1 MFWAPEPALPC
12 TRCSQRYMG
21 DLFVS
26 RKWADVVYPGFSISS
41 VHQGRTSDGLATSG
55 DAGRESGKLT
65 QTSQDLTQ
73 RQCFGRQVP
82 HRGRVIWSP
91 PAQHVVNFVRACDF
105 YPFLSPWGHPQTQRG
120 NLEIQIVKARR
131 TRVHANAPAGTVG
144 YLNVGGPVVAC
155 ADEWIYVDKVKVQDR
170 FLDTTE
176 VLRISDRLEDG
187 GWN

>member
-1 MFWAPEPALPC
+1 MVSQLLETLDENPARLP
-12 TRCSQRYMG
+12 
-21 DLFVS
+21 
-26 RKWADVVYPGFSISS
+26 
-41 VHQGRTSDGLATSG
+41 
-55 DAGRESGKLT
+55 

-82 HRGRVIWSP
+82 HRGRVIWSL

-105 YPFLSPWGHPQTQRG
+105 YPFLSPWGHPQTHRG

-176 VLRISDRLEDG
+176 VLRIRDHLEDG